1 MYRFHQK
8 DLFCTQTFD
17 GEKIKRGKGRTS
29 CFCISWSINPKH
41 LYFSS
46 QSALS
51 ILHQTS
57 WGEASSG
64 THLTPQLKASTGW
77 WAEVS
82 RTVQHILHPSG
93 CLPAAKP
100 RFHLCCHPT
109 PQPTM
114 PVSPFS
120 CRAMH
125 KGWDKEKRADCHN
138 TTMIPGKG
146 GEESLPWR
154 PVGRSEGGSTW
165 SKMGSYTPVAGRG
178 SSLSSLWAEKR
189 HQQVMPQQMPPSP
202 PSEEERNYF
211 LTVICINTNPSPASE
226 DTSWD
231 GKFLAYSPIQL
242 YCYRFCK
249 ARHAQHPNIANLSHG
264 VCANGRPMQWATV
277 NFRSSPNKDTESNFR
292 KETFILCR
300 LQGVGF
306 HKSRTLWGKKLHIL
320 YSKIYITS
328 LSNTYPCL
336 PNAYLFVWQS

>member
-1 MYRFHQK
+1 MYHFHQK

-29 CFCISWSINPKH
+29 YFCISWSINPKH

-64 THLTPQLKASTGW
+64 THLTPQLKASTRW
-77 WAEVS
+77 WAEAS
-82 RTVQHILHPSG
+82 RTAQHILHPSG

-138 TTMIPGKG
+138 TTVSSPYPG
-146 GEESLPWR
+146 
-154 PVGRSEGGSTW
+154 V
-165 SKMGSYTPVAGRG
+165 
-178 SSLSSLWAEKR
+178 LWAGAREAAPDPKWQATLLLLAEAALYPHFEQR
-189 HQQVMPQQMPPSP
+189 KG
-202 PSEEERNYF
+202 
-211 LTVICINTNPSPASE
+211 IN
-226 DTSWD
+226 
-231 GKFLAYSPIQL
+231 
-242 YCYRFCK
+242 
-249 ARHAQHPNIANLSHG
+249 
-264 VCANGRPMQWATV
+264 
-277 NFRSSPNKDTESNFR
+277 
-292 KETFILCR
+292 
-300 LQGVGF
+300 
-306 HKSRTLWGKKLHIL
+306 
-320 YSKIYITS
+320 
-328 LSNTYPCL
+328 
-336 PNAYLFVWQS
+336 